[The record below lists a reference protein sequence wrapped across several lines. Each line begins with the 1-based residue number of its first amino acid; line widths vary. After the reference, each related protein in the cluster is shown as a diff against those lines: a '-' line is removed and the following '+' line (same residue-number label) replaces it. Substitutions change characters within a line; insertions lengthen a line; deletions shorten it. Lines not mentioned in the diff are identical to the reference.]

1 MGGRGGT
8 SDNVGQSMV
17 DGESQRTSSRTDFQI
32 PELESQGLLRRM
44 SPVDRLDNI
53 MLRCEVEYEEV
64 KSLAKELKITLDEYL
79 YEATL

>member
-8 SDNVGQSMV
+8 PDNVGQSV
-17 DGESQRTSSRTDFQI
+17 VNGESQCTSNLAEFQI

-79 YEATL
+79 YEATI

>member
-1 MGGRGGT
+1 
-8 SDNVGQSMV
+8 
-17 DGESQRTSSRTDFQI
+17 
-32 PELESQGLLRRM
+32 
-44 SPVDRLDNI
+44 VDRLDNI